1 MNTDLQWHLCIVTYI
16 PPTLIY
22 ADMDE
27 CSYGLNNC
35 TDNADCI
42 DKEGGFDCQCSEG
55 FIGNGFINCSSQYQL
70 TLNLVFICDDM
81 HILSYNRY

>member
-1 MNTDLQWHLCIVTYI
+1 MALVYYDLHTSHL
-16 PPTLIY
+16 Y

-55 FIGNGFINCSSQYQL
+55 FIGNGFINCSSLYQHSTML
-70 TLNLVFICDDM
+70 T
-81 HILSYNRY
+81 